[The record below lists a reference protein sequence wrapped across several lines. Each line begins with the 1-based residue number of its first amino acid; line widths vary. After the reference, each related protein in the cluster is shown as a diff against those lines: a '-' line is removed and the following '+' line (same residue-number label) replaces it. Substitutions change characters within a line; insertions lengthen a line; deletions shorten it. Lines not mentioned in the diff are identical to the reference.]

1 MSDTVVTAL
10 VAAVMVVGVAGTV
23 LPVLPGLWLILAAGV
38 AYGAATGFGAVGWVA
53 LGIMSVLAIGGT
65 LVTVV
70 LPQRRATRV
79 GVPIWGQALA
89 ATLAVVG
96 LFVIPLVGAMVGF
109 VLGILIASL
118 RETGEVRA
126 AIPVAFAT
134 LVTML
139 VASAIQFTSGVAM
152 FVTWIV
158 WAFVG

>member
-10 VAAVMVVGVAGTV
+10 VAAAMVVGVAGTV
-23 LPVLPGLWLILAAGV
+23 LPVVPGLWLILAAGMV
-38 AYGAATGFGAVGWVA
+38 YGVATGFGVAGWVA
-53 LGIMSVLAIGGT
+53 LGVMAMLAIGGS

-79 GVPIWGQALA
+79 GVPMWGQALA

-109 VLGILIASL
+109 VIGILIASL
-118 RETGEVRA
+118 RETGDVRS

-139 VASAIQFTSGVAM
+139 VASAIQFASGVAM

-158 WAFVG
+158 WAIVG